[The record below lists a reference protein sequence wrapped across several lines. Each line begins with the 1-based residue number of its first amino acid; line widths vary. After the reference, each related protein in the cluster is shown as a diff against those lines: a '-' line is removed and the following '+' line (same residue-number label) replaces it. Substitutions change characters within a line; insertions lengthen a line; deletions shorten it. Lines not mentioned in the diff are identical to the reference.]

1 MQNEVLS
8 RNFSHSFG
16 FFLSRF
22 ASPLDSNKKPLA
34 PSVPLSEG
42 HYLFLKTHI
51 PASMDDS
58 IKTTDMTEHI
68 KYVDRERFMLAWGSE
83 GSGVMFG
90 AEQWH
95 MLTEENGQTKYEA
108 VAVMKGLVAHGV
120 KRVMKQT
127 ARDLESSIQ
136 DMATSL
142 QHVCE

>member
-1 MQNEVLS
+1 MLDLRDSVRALLQVGSKCREP
-8 RNFSHSFG
+8 FG
-16 FFLSRF
+16 VWN
-22 ASPLDSNKKPLA
+22 DGD
-34 PSVPLSEG
+34 VE
-42 HYLFLKTHI
+42 
-51 PASMDDS
+51 
-58 IKTTDMTEHI
+58 DMTEHI
-68 KYVDRERFMLAWGSE
+68 KYVDREMFMLAWGSE

-95 MLTEENGQTKYEA
+95 MLTEEDGQTKYEV

-142 QHVCE
+142 QRVCE